1 MTYSESFFYGYPRR
15 QNHMICNPKFW
26 KNLGLSM
33 IVMGGMSFITGSAQ
47 VRTYPRSYIFSA
59 QKRLM
64 ATGYYRGPID
74 GRYNRGTV
82 RALRNF
88 QFDHRL
94 AGTGRLNRKTCT
106 MLGASC
112 KTMR

>member
-1 MTYSESFFYGYPRR
+1 
-15 QNHMICNPKFW
+15 MICNLKFW

-33 IVMGGMSFITGSAQ
+33 IVMGGMSLITGPAQ
-47 VRTYPRSYIFSA
+47 ARTYPRSYIFSA

-74 GRYNRGTV
+74 GRYNRRTM

-88 QFDHRL
+88 QFDNNL
-94 AGTGRLNRKTCT
+94 AETGRLNRKTCIR
-106 MLGASC
+106 LGASC